1 MIMSETL
8 TQETIEKLKS
18 DFETIGYCLAK
29 RVFSSEEVEEI
40 NQHFEEVHA
49 NGGVPGFYATESKEA
64 SEGDVLREFPR
75 VGHPHRFSEK
85 AKSYLINEKIGA
97 ILTGLFEEEP
107 LATQSMYYF
116 KPPGARGQSLHQD
129 QYYLKV
135 KPGTCIASWTALDF
149 CDREN
154 GGMMIVP
161 GTHNLEIDCSKV
173 GAANS
178 YEGGPSIP
186 IPDGLKATIP
196 EMEAGDTLFF
206 NGSLIHGSGPNR
218 TKDRWRRS
226 FIGHYVGKSCLSI
239 TDHYSPMV
247 DFDGNDVEKEVTTD
261 GGPCGGVL
269 R

>member
-1 MIMSETL
+1 MELKEALPQETL
-8 TQETIEKLKS
+8 EQLRR
-18 DFETIGYCLAK
+18 DFEIEGYCLAK
-29 RVFSSEEVEEI
+29 GLFSPEKVEAL
-40 NQHFEEVHA
+40 NKHFEEIHA
-49 NGGVPGFYATESKEA
+49 DGGVPGFYATESKEEA
-64 SEGDVLREFPR
+64 EGDVLREFPR
-75 VGHPHRFSEK
+75 VSHPHRFSEM
-85 AKSYLINEKIGA
+85 AKDYMIDEKVGV
-97 ILTGLFEEEP
+97 ILAALFGEEV

-129 QYYLKV
+129 QFYLKV
-135 KPGTCIASWTALDF
+135 KPGNCIAAWTALDF

-161 GTHNLEIDCSKV
+161 GTQDLEIDCSKL

-196 EMEAGDTLFF
+196 EMAPGDTLFF
-206 NGSLIHGSGPNR
+206 NGCLIHGSGPNR
-218 TKDRWRRS
+218 TKGRWRRA
-226 FIGHYVGKSCLSI
+226 FIGHYVAKSCDSL
-239 TDHYSPMV
+239 TDHYSPLV
-247 DFDGNDVEKEVTTD
+247 DFEGNNVERAVTTD